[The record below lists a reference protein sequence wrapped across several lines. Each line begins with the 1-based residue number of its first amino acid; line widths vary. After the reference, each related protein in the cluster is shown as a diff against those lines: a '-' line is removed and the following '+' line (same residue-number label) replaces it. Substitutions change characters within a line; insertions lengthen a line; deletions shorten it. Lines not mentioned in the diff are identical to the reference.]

1 MTATTL
7 SDIKGI
13 PALNNYRVIIADD
26 HLMVREGLKWKL
38 SKMNRYSVIA
48 EAENGHDAL
57 NHALSLQCDLLLID
71 ISMPGLTGLEVMKKV
86 KLKKPDLRVIL
97 LSMHRD
103 EKYIYEAIEGEAD
116 GYILKDDDENVFIS
130 VINNVMKGFPNFSPR
145 VQSYLL
151 KKNSGAGPSPR
162 NILTRHELGIFRMIV
177 KGYSNKE
184 IAEKNNIAVRT
195 VAFHKQNIK
204 EKLNAKTNAEL
215 INIAGKYNID

>member
-97 LSMHRD
+97 
-103 EKYIYEAIEGEAD
+103 
-116 GYILKDDDENVFIS
+116 
-130 VINNVMKGFPNFSPR
+130 
-145 VQSYLL
+145 
-151 KKNSGAGPSPR
+151 
-162 NILTRHELGIFRMIV
+162 
-177 KGYSNKE
+177 
-184 IAEKNNIAVRT
+184 
-195 VAFHKQNIK
+195 
-204 EKLNAKTNAEL
+204 
-215 INIAGKYNID
+215 